1 MAKQTRNA
9 PKPEP
14 AFGQGLTRFAAR
26 NQKTLFWF
34 SFGLMAVMSLLLFNM
49 RVSEGGDDSTYL
61 CRAME
66 VVASGR
72 YPDFQG
78 PAYPLFLSLFIFA
91 FGFNLILLKLTSLAC
106 MLTGHWLLYRLLRG
120 RVNPLLL
127 VAVLGLTAVNSWL
140 LYYASQTYSEP
151 LFMCVQYLF
160 CIMFLRFSERT
171 GLTARQTF
179 AASAA
184 VAAVILAAML
194 VRTIGIGFLIV
205 AALSLCIDRKF
216 RKAFSLCLAFV
227 LCWLLWLGVYHV
239 VWGSSVKS
247 KSSGQIEQLM
257 LKHPYQLENG
267 REDFMGFVGRFG
279 GNSKLYL
286 SKHFAIITGFKDAD
300 SRETSTPLTVL
311 YYLIFAAAM
320 VRAYRCNRFVFFAGL
335 HVAVML
341 AVTFVVLQVLW
352 DQYRLMIIYLPLMMM
367 LELYGVYAIVRYVLG
382 GGVAVGVAGLL
393 LFIGGCSSVGNSLD
407 RIDLMCLRSNL
418 MGDKFVGYTPDWVNY
433 LTACEYAGT
442 TLGPDEC
449 AACRKPNMARIYA
462 NGKKFYGIYSF
473 DTEDADELLRRLS
486 DNGVTHVILGSM
498 RRDPLV
504 NDGTIIN
511 TLHRY
516 VAYVAQK
523 YPDAFQLVRT
533 FGTADTEPAYLLRV
547 RYDAAGM
554 TYPNNDPDNAKKD

>member
-1 MAKQTRNA
+1 MASQRTPEQLKSIILKATQHLVAAGGMQNFSYPKLAAETGINAPTVYEHYKNKEALLTTCFLTIDNEIACKIANA
-9 PKPEP
+9 PK
-14 AFGQGLTRFAAR
+14 
-26 NQKTLFWF
+26 
-34 SFGLMAVMSLLLFNM
+34 SLSAGVKDLH
-49 RVSEGGDDSTYL
+49 
-61 CRAME
+61 
-66 VVASGR
+66 
-72 YPDFQG
+72 
-78 PAYPLFLSLFIFA
+78 SL
-91 FGFNLILLKLTSLAC
+91 
-106 MLTGHWLLYRLLRG
+106 
-120 RVNPLLL
+120 V
-127 VAVLGLTAVNSWL
+127 
-140 LYYASQTYSEP
+140 
-151 LFMCVQYLF
+151 
-160 CIMFLRFSERT
+160 
-171 GLTARQTF
+171 
-179 AASAA
+179 
-184 VAAVILAAML
+184 
-194 VRTIGIGFLIV
+194 
-205 AALSLCIDRKF
+205 D
-216 RKAFSLCLAFV
+216 

-286 SKHFAIITGFKDAD
+286 SKHFAITGFKDAD

-352 DQYRLMIIYLPLMMM
+352 AQYRLMIIYLPLMMM

-554 TYPNNDPDNAKKD
+554 TYPNTDPDNAKKD